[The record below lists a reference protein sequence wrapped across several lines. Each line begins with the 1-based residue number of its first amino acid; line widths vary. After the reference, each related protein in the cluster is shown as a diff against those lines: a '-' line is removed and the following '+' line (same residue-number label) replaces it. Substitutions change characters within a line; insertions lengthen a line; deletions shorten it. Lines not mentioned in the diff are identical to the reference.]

1 MRIAILGIT
10 LSVLAQAAMAQ
21 SVLTLDDFDLGDDL
35 AEVKPAPTSEME
47 DCLLNNAD
55 CVNREYK
62 SGSDLSLDDVVNLG
76 IVDHESV
83 PTTVSTEGAV
93 ASVPVSKTAPLPSID
108 IEILF
113 DYNSDQVRPDQYAKL
128 SELSNVLHES
138 KFDGYRFVFLGHTDA
153 KGGDAYNLDLSTR
166 RAESVA
172 QLVRS
177 FAGLSFDRTIA
188 SGMGFTRLKDSSD
201 PFGAQNR
208 RVQLLL
214 VPR

>member
-108 IEILF
+108 IEIL
-113 DYNSDQVRPDQYAKL
+113 VRLQFRSGPARSIRQAVGIVERVARVEIRWL
-128 SELSNVLHES
+128 PFCFPRSH
-138 KFDGYRFVFLGHTDA
+138 RR
-153 KGGDAYNLDLSTR
+153 KGWR
-166 RAESVA
+166 RL
-172 QLVRS
+172 QPRS
-177 FAGLSFDRTIA
+177 FHPA
-188 SGMGFTRLKDSSD
+188 
-201 PFGAQNR
+201 R
-208 RVQLLL
+208 RKCCAARAFFCGTFL
-214 VPR
+214 